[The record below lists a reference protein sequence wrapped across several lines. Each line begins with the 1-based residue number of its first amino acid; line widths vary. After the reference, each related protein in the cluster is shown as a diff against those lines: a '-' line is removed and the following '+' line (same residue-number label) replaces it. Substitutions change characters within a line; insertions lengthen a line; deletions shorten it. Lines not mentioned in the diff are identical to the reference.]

1 MIMKYNL
8 EAFVW
13 YKLAFKTILAS
24 NHVIAAVPAVLK
36 YQPINHRKHVT
47 LKLLSKDNVEMKMFR
62 IKLVGGTLKRTRTHD
77 LQLHLIIFSNNCTK
91 MY

>member
-62 IKLVGGTLKRTRTHD
+62 IKLVGGTLKRTSAQGPT
-77 LQLHLIIFSNNCTK
+77 IYNYI
-91 MY
+91 